1 MKIKGERVNI
11 RPKKSADA
19 KNDYR
24 WQSDPEL
31 SALDAITPLTLS
43 FQDYYQE
50 YIETLKR
57 PFPNRITFA
66 VDTKDGRHIGN
77 CVYYNIDKMMRE
89 TEIGIMIGE
98 RDYWSQGYGADI
110 ISTLIDYIFQ
120 RLKFQRVYL
129 KTLETNLRAQQ
140 CFRKCGLKSY
150 GYMERD
156 GYKFLLMDMSRSQ
169 WQELKNN
176 GKQG

>member
-1 MKIKGERVNI
+1 MKIKGEKVNI
-11 RPKKSADA
+11 RPKKPTDA

-31 SALDAITPLTLS
+31 SALDAMTPLTLS
-43 FQDYYQE
+43 FRDYYQE
-50 YIETLKR
+50 YIETLKH

-77 CVYYNIDKMMRE
+77 CVYYNIDKMIGE

-98 RDYWSQGYGADI
+98 RDYWNNGYGTDI

-129 KTLETNLRAQQ
+129 KTLKPTSGTTVFPKVWTKILRIH
-140 CFRKCGLKSY
+140 G
-150 GYMERD
+150 ERRLQISAD
-156 GYKFLLMDMSRSQ
+156 GHVTFQVAGTK
-169 WQELKNN
+169 K
-176 GKQG
+176 